1 MMTSSFLPVILLII
15 LVDSGFGLRE
25 NRLLIANVTHTL
37 DSLLAIDRYDK
48 RLRPGFGG
56 EYIQSRLT

>member
-1 MMTSSFLPVILLII
+1 MILITTI
-15 LVDSGFGLRE
+15 LADFGFGIRE

-56 EYIQSRLT
+56 EYSISLTCN